1 MIRSLKL
8 LNYSENLYNVF
19 IEKETLYINFFG
31 KTKVISENVL
41 DYCLEYFNKSLWIS
55 FYNEKYLIN
64 LVEVMLQG
72 NENIIINKHL
82 VLDIQKYVNKIDSL
96 NMIIKNE
103 KQINLIF
110 RGWNNDKT
118 FIFNSNVSIENNFNI
133 ISDNT
138 LNSKIRPF
146 SIYSE
151 DEKAMVLIS
160 EKNQCEEYVLYN
172 LLENTA
178 EDNFLLPNTSNA
190 SIIKYENRPVLFYN
204 KEINSNVYLK
214 YRYLDIKGKI
224 KDIKE
229 EQSLENIPDNI
240 IDPSISVYMGII
252 YLVWKNNKYIMNA
265 KSSDLSNWNINYSG
279 KNINSMNVNIIKV
292 IDNKAQKMNTYIKRN
307 IVYNL
312 IKNRESYKLRENN
325 YKLLELLFY
334 ENNLN
339 NKIDNINN
347 MIKIQELYSNRCEE
361 YLIKIRELN
370 NIINEKDRTIY
381 NLLNQR

>member
-1 MIRSLKL
+1 
-8 LNYSENLYNVF
+8 
-19 IEKETLYINFFG
+19 
-31 KTKVISENVL
+31 
-41 DYCLEYFNKSLWIS
+41 
-55 FYNEKYLIN
+55 
-64 LVEVMLQG
+64 
-72 NENIIINKHL
+72 
-82 VLDIQKYVNKIDSL
+82 
-96 NMIIKNE
+96 
-103 KQINLIF
+103 
-110 RGWNNDKT
+110 
-118 FIFNSNVSIENNFNI
+118 
-133 ISDNT
+133 
-138 LNSKIRPF
+138 
-146 SIYSE
+146 
-151 DEKAMVLIS
+151 
-160 EKNQCEEYVLYN
+160 
-172 LLENTA
+172 
-178 EDNFLLPNTSNA
+178 
-190 SIIKYENRPVLFYN
+190 
-204 KEINSNVYLK
+204 
-214 YRYLDIKGKI
+214 
-224 KDIKE
+224 
-229 EQSLENIPDNI
+229 
-240 IDPSISVYMGII
+240 MGII

-279 KNINSMNVNIIKV
+279 KNINSMNVNIIKI

>member
-8 LNYSENLYNVF
+8 LNYNENLYNVF

-41 DYCLEYFNKSLWIS
+41 DYCLEYFDKSLWIS
-55 FYNEKYLIN
+55 FYNEKCLIS
-64 LVEVMLQG
+64 LVEVMLQDS
-72 NENIIINKHL
+72 ENIIINKHL
-82 VLDIQKYVNKIDSL
+82 ALDIQKYVNKIDSL
-96 NMIIKNE
+96 NMIIKNKE
-103 KQINLIF
+103 QINLIF
-110 RGWNNDKT
+110 RAWNNDKS

-138 LNSKIRPF
+138 LNSKISPF

-151 DEKAMVLIS
+151 DDKAMVLIS
-160 EKNQCEEYVLYN
+160 EKNECEEYVLYN
-172 LLENTA
+172 LLENIA

-204 KEINSNVYLK
+204 KKINSNVYFK
-214 YRYLDIKGKI
+214 YRYLDIKDKI
-224 KDIKE
+224 KYINE
-229 EQSLENIPDNI
+229 EKSLDNIPDNI
-240 IDPSISVYMGII
+240 IEPSISVYMGSI
-252 YLVWKNNKYIMNA
+252 YLVGKNNKYIINA
-265 KSSDLSNWNINYSG
+265 KSSDLSNWSINYSG

-292 IDNKAQKMNTYIKRN
+292 IDNKAQKINTYIKRN

-312 IKNRESYKLRENN
+312 IKNRDSYKLKENN

-339 NKIDNINN
+339 NKLDNINN
-347 MIKIQELYSNRCEE
+347 MIKIQELYNDRCED

-370 NIINEKDRTIY
+370 NIINEKDKIIY